1 MNPLQSTP
9 NTVPT
14 TDTIYAVATG
24 QGGAIG
30 IIRLSGPHAIEAT
43 SLIFQPQGK
52 RSLAMRSTAT
62 TAYGTIVDKQG
73 EIIDD
78 VVVSIYRAP
87 HSYTGEDCIEI
98 SCHNSSYILQAVM
111 RLLSCNGCRLAHP
124 GEYTQRAFLNG
135 KMDLSQAEGVADLIA
150 AQSAAAHRL
159 AIRQMKGN
167 YSAALKTLRDKLLH
181 IASLMELE
189 LDFSDHEDLQFADRA
204 TLQKLVDEV
213 ENKIKHLAASFRQ
226 GNAIK
231 KGIPVA
237 IAGPTNV
244 GKSTL
249 LNALLGEERAI
260 VSNIQ
265 GTTRDVI
272 EDTITIDGLLFR
284 FIDTAGIRKTQ
295 NEVERI
301 GIERTYQKISQADI
315 LLWMNEAPQLHKEL
329 ATTIKKIR
337 ELHFD
342 GQLLLIANKADLL
355 RSEERQ
361 ALETELKGQPYPS
374 HIISAH
380 TGEGIDSLCRQLV
393 KMTNITPKS
402 ENDIIVTNQRHYEAL
417 TAALDSITRIQ
428 QGLATNLTTELIAQD
443 LRECIY
449 HLNDIIGEFTSSDI
463 LNNIFSH
470 FCVGK

>member
-1 MNPLQSTP
+1 MIQNQN
-9 NTVPT
+9 NTDTSST
-14 TDTIYAVATG
+14 TDTIYAIATG
-24 QGGAIG
+24 QGGALG
-30 IIRLSGPHAIEAT
+30 IIRLSGPHAIEAADAV
-43 SLIFQPQGK
+43 FRPHGK
-52 RSLAMRSTAT
+52 RSLAMRPTASI
-62 TAYGTIVDKQG
+62 AYGTIVDEQG
-73 EIIDD
+73 ETVDD

-98 SCHNSSYILQAVM
+98 SCHNSSYILQTVM
-111 RLLSCNGCRLAHP
+111 QLLSRNGCRLAHP
-124 GEYTQRAFLNG
+124 GEYTQRAFMNG

-189 LDFSDHEDLQFADRA
+189 LDFSDHEDLQFADRT
-204 TLQKLVDEV
+204 TLKNLVEDIQG
-213 ENKIKHLAASFRQ
+213 KIRHLASSFRQ
-226 GNAIK
+226 GNVIK
-231 KGIPVA
+231 NGIPVT

-272 EDTITIDGLLFR
+272 EDTVIIDGLLFR
-284 FIDTAGIRKTQ
+284 FIDTAGIRETQ

-301 GIERTYQKISQADI
+301 GIERTYQKMSQAEI
-315 LLWMNEAPQLHKEL
+315 LLWMTEAPQLCNTL
-329 ATTIKKIR
+329 TTTLEHIQD
-337 ELHFD
+337 LHFD

-355 RSEERQ
+355 SAEERQ
-361 ALETELKGQPYPS
+361 ALEARLKEQPYPS
-374 HIISAH
+374 LIISAR
-380 TGEGIDSLCRQLV
+380 TGEGIENLSEQLV
-393 KMTNITPKS
+393 KMAGISPDQTN
-402 ENDIIVTNQRHYEAL
+402 DVIVTNQRHYEAL
-417 TAALDSITRIQ
+417 MAALQSLTRVHNGLDS
-428 QGLATNLTTELIAQD
+428 NLTSDLIAED
-443 LRECIY
+443 LRDCIY
-449 HLNDIIGEFTSSDI
+449 HLNDIIGEFTSADV

-470 FCVGK
+470 FCIGK